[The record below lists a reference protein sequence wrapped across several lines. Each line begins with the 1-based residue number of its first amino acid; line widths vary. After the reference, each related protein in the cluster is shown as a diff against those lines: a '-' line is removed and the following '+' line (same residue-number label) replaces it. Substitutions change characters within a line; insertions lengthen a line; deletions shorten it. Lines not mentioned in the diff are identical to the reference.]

1 MMVGFW
7 SFIVQMDP
15 SNNPSDRKGLGWPDG
30 AKDGRG
36 HPRDLDGME
45 PKTPTIKTNVIII
58 INNKNKK

>member
-36 HPRDLDGME
+36 PSNLDGT
-45 PKTPTIKTNVIII
+45 PKPHK
-58 INNKNKK
+58 